1 MSGSRDPTDA
11 DRSRRDL
18 CVELEVV
25 HEAAAACPLAGI
37 DGEVVGVRQRLV
49 DRTCRTDVTVRT
61 SGSGGDA
68 SVVHATSEV
77 DGGCP
82 CAVFDAV
89 GCVPEVTD
97 VSDDRFRV
105 EAYLP
110 DRTALGELIDA
121 LESVTA
127 EVHLCRIRRV
137 DGAADDPGETVT
149 VELAGLTEKQREA
162 AVRAVASGYY
172 ERPRE
177 TSFGELADD
186 LGVSK
191 PALSQRLSAVEA
203 KLATAAF
210 VDAD

>member
-1 MSGSRDPTDA
+1 MSDSRDPADA
-11 DRSRRDL
+11 ERSRRDL
-18 CVELEVV
+18 CVELEIAP
-25 HEAAAACPLAGI
+25 ETPGECPLSGI
-37 DGEVVGVRQRLV
+37 DDEVVDARQRLAG
-49 DRTCRTDVTVRT
+49 RTCRTDVTVRT
-61 SGSGGDA
+61 PERADDA
-68 SVVHATSEV
+68 TVVHATSEV

-110 DRTALGELIDA
+110 DRATLGELIDG
-121 LESVTA
+121 LEGVTT
-127 EVHLCRIRRV
+127 ELHLCRIRRV
-137 DGAADDPGETVT
+137 DGAADGPCQTIT

-186 LGVSK
+186 IGVSK

-203 KLATAAF
+203 KLATSAF
-210 VDAD
+210 ADAD